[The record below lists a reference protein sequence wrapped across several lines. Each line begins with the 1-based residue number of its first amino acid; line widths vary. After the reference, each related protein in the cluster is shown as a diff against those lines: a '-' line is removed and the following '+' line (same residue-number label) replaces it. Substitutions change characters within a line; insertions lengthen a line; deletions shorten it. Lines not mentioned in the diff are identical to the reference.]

1 MDVESIRID
10 ASPVDAE
17 LTDDGFV
24 GPELAWLARHY
35 VDSPRALVWQHPSS
49 DWRVLA
55 LALPLTSRLTLLANP
70 VFTQLART
78 WGLAVRF
85 VGVDR
90 DGHVHDFRALLSD
103 RTLRLLIDALV
114 ADRAASGGAGTEGLD
129 VLFAALADEML
140 TRLPAPGAAARAGHL
155 DREHRLESGLPD
167 SLFDRTSRFPDF
179 LAALREAL
187 RGGLIDVELY
197 GRALRS
203 IDLRE
208 AAVEQRL
215 AALIEDALDPVV
227 LAKLARAGVGRHLG
241 AYNWLHA
248 SPRHAAA
255 RAHVL
260 ARLPSFA
267 PFLADA
273 LLPLLALAH
282 AGDSGADPAIADAR
296 DDHEAGAVAD
306 LPAHDPS
313 AEPRSGPG
321 SRALVFDL
329 RRRVVAADSARALWW
344 AGLLQRAIDAGQDR
358 AVIGSLAG
366 RFGVPENLLRRLW
379 REPPPGLGQ
388 PPAWQLPEVLR
399 VLAQWPERQW
409 PASRSGWEALLE
421 RAVPAGL

>member
-17 LTDDGFV
+17 LTDDGVV

-35 VDSPRALVWQHPSS
+35 VESPRALVWRHPSS

-78 WGLAVRF
+78 WGLSVRF

-90 DGHVHDFRALLSD
+90 DGHAHDFRALLSD

-114 ADRAASGGAGTEGLD
+114 ADREAGGGASAGTRGLD

-140 TRLPAPGAAARAGHL
+140 TRLPAPGAAACAGHL
-155 DREHRLESGLPD
+155 DREHRLESGHAD

-179 LAALREAL
+179 LGALREAL
-187 RGGLIDVELY
+187 RSGMIDVELY

-215 AALIEDALDPVV
+215 AALVEDALDPIV

-241 AYNWLHA
+241 AYNWVHA

-255 RAHVL
+255 RTHVL
-260 ARLPSFA
+260 ARLPAFA

-273 LLPLLALAH
+273 LLPLLALDDDRD
-282 AGDSGADPAIADAR
+282 AGSALDGVPDPAHEALAAAPAAHRPHGAR
-296 DDHEAGAVAD
+296 DAA
-306 LPAHDPS
+306 
-313 AEPRSGPG
+313 
-321 SRALVFDL
+321 FDL
-329 RRRVVAADSARALWW
+329 RRRVAAADGARALWW

-358 AVIGSLAG
+358 AVIASLAG

-388 PPAWQLPEVLR
+388 PPAWQLPEVVR
-399 VLAQWPERQW
+399 VLAQWPESRW
-409 PASRSGWEALLE
+409 PASRAGWESLIG